1 MRPTFT
7 WGWVGIKTQI
17 LIFYGPKHTFFAS
30 SIFVNLF
37 VHACRFVHKLSCEHV
52 TDFVFVRTF
61 RFTFS
66 SSACLNYI
74 TQVQIKSSQGDRRTG
89 HLPNRKE
96 KLPQL
101 RRIVTEKNKYKKK
114 IYMSTLITIFSF
126 FLLKKFSKEI

>member
-1 MRPTFT
+1 MRRTFT
-7 WGWVGIKTQI
+7 WGGVGIKTQI

-37 VHACRFVHKLSCEHV
+37 VHACRFVHKLLSF
-52 TDFVFVRTF
+52 DFVFVRTF

-101 RRIVTEKNKYKKK
+101 RRIVTEKNKIKKK
-114 IYMSTLITIFSF
+114 YICMSTRINIFSF